1 MALIRADLSLM
12 PIHDFLTWLQT
23 QDLEGVLTVDSGVT
37 QFKFFISQGAVVR
50 AQTNTKTLSL
60 GQFLIA
66 IQNFSEDTI
75 RQALEARQEA
85 AIRANADEHIP
96 IGEFLI
102 QHRLISEEEL
112 KLAII
117 SQIKEVLFE
126 AATWKKGVFAFERDQ
141 FRNHTFTTAA
151 SVSIESLCRLIHERQ
166 ETWHQFHQVFKDKKA
181 RLEIGRVSS
190 ENTYRLNHLE
200 DRILSYA
207 AFGMTI
213 EAVLL
218 EVRGPAYQTY
228 QRLTKLEQLGFI
240 EIIGA
245 ALDEPPTLDIPVQDD
260 TTTDHELK
268 AENALTAGDY
278 RLAMSYA
285 KVCLA
290 RDPCDERARNIIQDA
305 DQLLK
310 KQLRSLLPSLE
321 AIPHKLM
328 TTEELRATRR
338 ISAKEYY
345 LLSRINGIRNIDAI
359 VRISPM
365 KDIDAYKLFEQ
376 LKREGVI
383 RFELG

>member
-1 MALIRADLSLM
+1 M
-12 PIHDFLTWLQT
+12 PIPDLLEWLQT
-23 QDLEGVLTVDSGVT
+23 QDLEGVLTVDSGIT
-37 QFKFFISQGAVVR
+37 QFKFFMSQGAIVR
-50 AQTNTKTLSL
+50 AQTNTKNLSL

-66 IQNFSEDTI
+66 MRTLSEDSM
-75 RQALEARQEA
+75 RHALEVRQEVQV
-85 AIRANADEHIP
+85 RTNTRNSMP

-126 AATWKKGVFAFERDQ
+126 AATWKKGVFVFERDK
-141 FRNHTFTTAA
+141 FPNHLFVSQA
-151 SVSIESLCRLIHERQ
+151 SVSLETLCRLIKDRQ
-166 ETWHQFHQVFKDKKA
+166 EAWHHFHQMFGDKKA

-190 ENTYRLNHLE
+190 DNKYRLDHLE

-207 AFGMTI
+207 AFGMTV
-213 EAVLL
+213 EAILL
-218 EVRGPAYQTY
+218 EVRGPAFQTY
-228 QRLTKLEQLGFI
+228 QRLTNLVQLGFI

-245 ALDEPPTLDIPVQDD
+245 AVDEPPTLDIPIQNEA
-260 TTTDHELK
+260 TINHEIK
-268 AENALTAGDY
+268 AEKAFSAGDY

-285 KVCLA
+285 NVCLA
-290 RDPCDERARNIIQDA
+290 RDPNDERARNIIYSA
-305 DQLLK
+305 DKLLK
-310 KQLRSLLPSLE
+310 EQLRGLLPSLE
-321 AIPHKLM
+321 AVPHKLI
-328 TTEELRATRR
+328 TIEQLRARRR

-345 LLSRINGIRNIDAI
+345 LLTRINGIRNIDAI

-376 LKREGVI
+376 LKREGVL